1 MDNQEKLYTGLSKA
15 AWGYFLL
22 LFDINLGN
30 VSILPSFAGCF
41 LLYSALKYLAE
52 EQRDLLLL
60 RPLGLLLAVWNLA
73 NWLLSWLGVNLDGRF
88 LFLDL
93 LISAAGLYFHFQFL
107 TDMAA
112 LAEKLQKPDSELDR
126 QIRKRRT
133 LYMVLTTLIAV
144 ISYLPLPTEESRS
157 WIILCLGIVGCI
169 VAFLVM
175 FALFRLRRCVPREE
189 VSFPK

>member
-1 MDNQEKLYTGLSKA
+1 MDNREKLYSGLSKA

-22 LFDINLGN
+22 VFDINLGN

-73 NWLLSWLGVNLDGRF
+73 NWLLSWLGANLDGRF
-88 LFLDL
+88 LFFDL

-107 TDMAA
+107 TDIAA
-112 LAEKLQKPDSELDR
+112 LAEKLQEPDSRLDC

-133 LYMVLTTLIAV
+133 LYLVLTTLLQIV
-144 ISYLPLPTEESRS
+144 HYLPQLTPE
-157 WIILCLGIVGCI
+157 IITGVTFCLGLGYGI

-175 FALFRLRRCVPREE
+175 YALFRLRRCVPREDI
-189 VSFPK
+189 P